1 MYKILLF
8 IILLLNVSCVNFLED
23 KYTKPIKKHRKNGLD
38 WNGFLK
44 CLKKAG
50 PKKLG
55 VESLVESLEKEDYVK
70 AMELIPLGFQKGSP
84 EYEKCQKVWHP

>member
-1 MYKILLF
+1 MYKILWFIVILF
-8 IILLLNVSCVNFLED
+8 CVSCFNFLED
-23 KYTKPIKKHRKNGLD
+23 TKPHRKNGLD

-84 EYEKCQKVWHP
+84 EYEKCHKVWHP

>member
-1 MYKILLF
+1 MNKILLF
-8 IILLLNVSCVNFLED
+8 FILIIGAICFNFLEEHD
-23 KYTKPIKKHRKNGLD
+23 TKPIRRHRKNGLD

-55 VESLVESLEKEDYVK
+55 VESLVESLEKQDYVK

-84 EYEKCQKVWHP
+84 EYEQCHRIWHP